1 MEHQNQILQ
10 TLRAPESQARLERIV
25 AQEALNNRAAVGRRV
40 CAEFGFVDA
49 RGSAQLAG
57 CLKALNTLH
66 KAGRIALPASRRR
79 GGAPMPQ
86 RFDAPVAAATAVPGT
101 VEAVAG
107 LSLEVVEQG
116 GQRRVWNTLLHFE
129 HPQGTTTFA
138 GCQVRYL
145 VVSAHG
151 VLGAVGF
158 SAAALHLRAREAWM
172 GWSDEQRQAHL
183 HRVLCLSR
191 FLIRPGVRCR
201 NLASQVLGQVLARLP
216 ADFEARYR
224 YRPWLVETFVGPAHD
239 GASFKAANFVWVG
252 QTAGRGRQDRD
263 HARARPVKSVY
274 MYELEPHWRRR
285 LGVARVDAA
294 PALAPADGLDS
305 AAWTGNEFGGAPL
318 GDQRLSARLV
328 KSAGLLASLPGEAV
342 TANASHDRAAVKGY
356 YRLIDQPVS
365 SAVTPGNILAPH
377 RARTL
382 QRMRGQ
388 DTVLWCARLTGE
400 GQPVEVRRKEGVT
413 NHFRPES
420 CAGRCEAAGEA
431 LTGAR
436 TGRAIEH
443 RKRERLERRD
453 CHSGRRQHRHHRNGE
468 GMAGST
474 VSENPC
480 TFVRPS
486 SGPGRS
492 SFCPGSRT
500 GAAAGRRIPYPMMH
514 GMKKSDEAIVPVKAA
529 NKGAQTPAESPEG
542 RASTKGNLRDQS
554 THRTQGRDG
563 VSQAVER
570 IRQAATP
577 RGLPSTTQG
586 RSRMR

>member
-1 MEHQNQILQ
+1 MI
-10 TLRAPESQARLERIV
+10 
-25 AQEALNNRAAVGRRV
+25 G
-40 CAEFGFVDA
+40 
-49 RGSAQLAG
+49 
-57 CLKALNTLH
+57 
-66 KAGRIALPASRRR
+66 LPRN
-79 GGAPMPQ
+79 PQ
-86 RFDAPVAAATAVPGT
+86 
-101 VEAVAG
+101 
-107 LSLEVVEQG
+107 
-116 GQRRVWNTLLHFE
+116 
-129 HPQGTTTFA
+129 
-138 GCQVRYL
+138 
-145 VVSAHG
+145 
-151 VLGAVGF
+151 
-158 SAAALHLRAREAWM
+158 
-172 GWSDEQRQAHL
+172 
-183 HRVLCLSR
+183 
-191 FLIRPGVRCR
+191 
-201 NLASQVLGQVLARLP
+201 
-216 ADFEARYR
+216 
-224 YRPWLVETFVGPAHD
+224 
-239 GASFKAANFVWVG
+239 
-252 QTAGRGRQDRD
+252 
-263 HARARPVKSVY
+263 
-274 MYELEPHWRRR
+274 
-285 LGVARVDAA
+285 
-294 PALAPADGLDS
+294 LDS

-400 GQPVEVRRKEGVT
+400 GQPVKVRRKEGIT
-413 NHFRPES
+413 NHLHPES

-453 CHSGRRQHRHHRNGE
+453 CHSGRRQHRHHRHGE
-468 GMAGST
+468 GMEGAT
-474 VSENPC
+474 VSKNPC